1 MKIAITGAKGFLGRH
16 LVNRLLKNGHSVSIL
31 TRDNTNDI
39 KIEGLE
45 VIIGDISEENSLLKL
60 TKNAEIVCNL
70 AAELTNEDK
79 MTSTNY
85 LGTKLLFEQSLK
97 SGVRSF
103 IQLSS
108 VGVYGAVTD
117 ITSEEQELAPLN
129 KYEISKSLADK
140 WLLENFREGTNLI
153 ILRPSII
160 FGSDMKNSHL
170 KELINR
176 IKANSYFFIG
186 KKDYYVNYIYYENVL
201 DSIETLINDISEYN
215 YARIYNLN
223 ISDSLES
230 FISSITDALNM
241 ERVRRRL
248 PRLLVYLIVLV
259 FNLINRITGLQFP
272 FTLNRYKSL
281 TSSAIYDSSKFFQDY
296 GMTNNFRIS
305 NKEGIEKCIMEWN
318 KKE

>member
-248 PRLLVYLIVLV
+248 PRL
-259 FNLINRITGLQFP
+259 
-272 FTLNRYKSL
+272 
-281 TSSAIYDSSKFFQDY
+281 
-296 GMTNNFRIS
+296 
-305 NKEGIEKCIMEWN
+305 
-318 KKE
+318 